1 MKYVLTVTKVAL
13 LVVVT
18 SRRPTPPT
26 LFAPIRI
33 SDVCLYLE
41 LRHYSNDPG
50 AKMTECT
57 FYGTNAGEL
66 VRVCTG
72 SRLSVFD
79 LG

>member
-18 SRRPTPPT
+18 ARRATPA
-26 LFAPIRI
+26 LFAPILI

-41 LRHYSNDPG
+41 IRHYSNDPG

-57 FYGTNAGEL
+57 FYGTNAGKL
-66 VRVCTG
+66 VKVCTG
-72 SRLSVFD
+72 SRLSVSD